1 MIRGMDDGTTAADP
15 DILNAALARSYPGA
29 KCELLVRD
37 PWDLLVAAILSAR
50 TSDVQVN
57 RVMAV
62 LCEHFCGPEAY
73 AHLDHRQLA
82 KVICKVPLYQQK
94 ARGIVEAAR
103 RVISDHAGQVPQTM
117 KQLAALPGVGRKT
130 AAVVLGNA
138 FDIPAIAADV
148 HVQRIVRR
156 LGWIDRESAVDAEK
170 AIARRFGPQYWV
182 QLCHRLIR
190 LGREHCRP
198 LNPKCTTCPFGGQ
211 CPKQGVLPR

>member
-1 MIRGMDDGTTAADP
+1 MDDGATASDP
-15 DILNAALARSYPGA
+15 DTVHATLARSYPDA
-29 KCELLVRD
+29 RCELYVRD

-62 LCEHFCGPEAY
+62 LCEHFCGPAAY
-73 AHLDHRQLA
+73 ARLDHRQLA
-82 KVICKVPLYQQK
+82 KVISKVPLYQQK

-103 RVISDHAGQVPQTM
+103 RVIAEHGGQVPQTM
-117 KQLAALPGVGRKT
+117 KELSALPGVGRKT

-138 FDIPAIAADV
+138 FGIPAIAADV

-156 LGWIDRESAVDAEK
+156 LGWIERESALDAER
-170 AIARRFGPQYWV
+170 AIAKRFPPQYWV

-190 LGREHCRP
+190 LGREHCRAIQ
-198 LNPKCTTCPFGGQ
+198 PKCGTCPFQ
-211 CPKQGVLPR
+211 ASCAKNGVEPPG